1 MSSNAVTS
9 NTTTTTDTG
18 LLSVINDALPGCSY
32 NQQFYDWAV
41 SAGMKSVSKGTACP
55 TGYNAVGAD
64 VTPSGLK
71 GNDAYDMCVNSS
83 GASAPMSDGLLK
95 GLMTCASSPVGPSG
109 PKKLTWWQW
118 FLIAIGIVVGII
130 IGLYIGYKFYS
141 ARRNVS

>member
-1 MSSNAVTS
+1 MSSNAV
-9 NTTTTTDTG
+9 TTTDTG
-18 LLSVINDALPGCSY
+18 LLSVINDALPGCGY

-55 TGYNAVGAD
+55 TGYIPVGTD

-71 GNDAYDMCVNSS
+71 GNGVYDVCVSSS
-83 GASAPMSDGLLK
+83 GSSAPMSDGLLK
-95 GLMTCASSPVGPSG
+95 GLLACVSSPIGPSG

-118 FLIAIGIVVGII
+118 FLIAIGIFIGVM
-130 IGLYIGYKFYS
+130 IGLYAGYKFYS